1 MRERLPWF
9 MSHRPDVLGLLRQ
22 HAEVMQS
29 GLAALSRWSAEPADG
44 DVQAMRAAE
53 HDGDD
58 LRRELLE
65 ALTTALTTPIE
76 QEHAYALSERID
88 EVLNSV
94 KDTIRIAVALDW
106 PPDAHA
112 AGMAARAEE
121 AGRHVLDA
129 IGKIGDRDAH
139 PGDDADLAI
148 KAARRVEHE
157 LLTGLAALPRDGDP
171 WTLAATLE
179 VYRRY
184 SAIGRALVRAAD
196 RTWYAVLKV
205 L

>member
-1 MRERLPWF
+1 MTGRMPWF
-9 MSHRPDVLGLLRQ
+9 MSHRPDVLGLLSR

-29 GLAALSRWSAEPADG
+29 GLAALSRWSTEAADG
-44 DVQAMRAAE
+44 DVQAVRAAE

-106 PPDAHA
+106 RPDAHA

-121 AGRHVLDA
+121 AGRHLVDA
-129 IGKIGDRDAH
+129 IGKIGYRHAR

-157 LLTGLAALPRDGDP
+157 LLAGLAAMPREGDP
-171 WTLAATLE
+171 WTQAVMLE

-196 RTWYAVLKV
+196 RTLYAVLKV